1 MAEHLQGPLDET
13 HIRQLVERFY
23 ARVRAD
29 GELGPVFE
37 AAVEDWEAHLAIL
50 TDFWCSVML
59 AAGRYKGNPLA
70 VHGALPLPPE
80 RFEPLFPRW
89 LALWQST
96 TAELFAPDIAAL
108 FAEKAERIARSL
120 QAGLFF
126 DPAKAGRGRPG

>member
-1 MAEHLQGPLDET
+1 MAEHALDET
-13 HIRQLVERFY
+13 HIRHLVERFY
-23 ARVRAD
+23 VRVRAD

-37 AAVEDWEAHLAIL
+37 AAVEDWQAHLAIL

-80 RFEPLFPRW
+80 RFEALFPRW
-89 LALWQST
+89 LALWCAT
-96 TAELFAPDIAAL
+96 TADLFAPDVAAL

-126 DPAKAGRGRPG
+126 DPARARSARSGS

>member
-1 MAEHLQGPLDET
+1 MAEPVDAPLDDT
-13 HIRQLVERFY
+13 RIRHLVERFY
-23 ARVRAD
+23 DRIRAD
-29 GELGPVFE
+29 AELGPVFE
-37 AAVEDWEAHLAIL
+37 AAVEDWEAHLSIL

-80 RFEPLFPRW
+80 RFEALFPRW
-89 LALWQST
+89 LALWRAT

-126 DPAKAGRGRPG
+126 DPAKAGRGRPA